1 MAFPWM
7 AQFTRN
13 PYPRKVVWV
22 QDDVV
27 HDRFYWL
34 GVANPTARTKIV
46 ASIEGQTVTIQEADG
61 VGEITVYLHDVMLDL
76 DQHITLIYGD
86 RVVNEKV
93 YRDADVIRSTLRD
106 PSDFFT
112 ASITFKLR

>member
-1 MAFPWM
+1 M

-34 GVANPTARTKIV
+34 GVDNPTARTKIV
-46 ASIEGQTVTIQEADG
+46 ASIEGQTVTIHEADEIE
-61 VGEITVYLHDVMLDL
+61 EITVYLHDAMLDL
-76 DQHITLIYGD
+76 DQPITLIYED
-86 RVVNEKV
+86 RVLRSMV
-93 YRDADVIRSTLRD
+93 YRDPDVITSTLRD
-106 PSDFFT
+106 PSDYFT
-112 ASITFKLR
+112 ASVIFKLR